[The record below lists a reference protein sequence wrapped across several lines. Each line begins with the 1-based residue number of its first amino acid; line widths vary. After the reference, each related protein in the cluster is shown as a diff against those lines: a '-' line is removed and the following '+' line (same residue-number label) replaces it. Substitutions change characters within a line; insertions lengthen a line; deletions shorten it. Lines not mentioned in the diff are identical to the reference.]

1 MLNRKKIRWIITP
14 VLAALLFSAAGAT
27 QESEQV
33 LLEGD
38 QIRFEPISTEMVE
51 INGVPTLTKTFE
63 LSPEVDPSLL
73 REEPFS
79 QIVQLRTAISIR
91 MSWLTMT
98 VALCRQACN
107 RTD

>member
-38 QIRFEPISTEMVE
+38 
-51 INGVPTLTKTFE
+51 
-63 LSPEVDPSLL
+63 
-73 REEPFS
+73 
-79 QIVQLRTAISIR
+79 
-91 MSWLTMT
+91 
-98 VALCRQACN
+98 
-107 RTD
+107 